1 MCRFK
6 ISEEKM
12 SINTTESVKCPEC
25 GRLHEL
31 CVWNSI
37 TVSDSPDLKKDLLSG
52 KVNILRCETCGRVA
66 LLPYPLLYHDEEQ
79 KLLISFVPCVDDE
92 TKRRLFSNLKNNFKK
107 NDEIK
112 KYEDYNLRFV
122 SDFNEFLEKILVF
135 DSGLHDKVTELIKL
149 LILSQEPEKEENR
162 TAVFGKK
169 ENGELEFLVRD
180 VSEGMCYTS
189 RVPVSTYDTLCS
201 EIKKSGI
208 KYKSFNFEEVNAEY
222 ASKIITG
229 MNN

>member
-1 MCRFK
+1 
-6 ISEEKM
+6 M
-12 SINTTESVKCPEC
+12 SINTKQTIKCPKC
-25 GRLHEL
+25 GQLHEL
-31 CVWNSI
+31 NVWNSI
-37 TVSDSPDLKKDLLSG
+37 TVSDSPDLKKDLLAG
-52 KVNILRCETCGRVA
+52 KINILRCDICGQTA
-66 LLPYPLLYHDEEQ
+66 LLPNPLLYHDEEQ
-79 KLLISFVPCVDDE
+79 RLLISFVPCNDAKVKE
-92 TKRRLFSNLKNNFKK
+92 TLFSNLKNNFEK

-122 SDFNEFLEKILVF
+122 SDYNAFLEKILVF

-149 LILSQEPEKEENR
+149 LILSQEPEKADKR

-169 ENGELEFLVRD
+169 ENEQLEFLVSD
-180 VSEGMCYTS
+180 SSDGMCYTS
-189 RVPVSTYDTLCS
+189 KVPMLTYNTLCE

-208 KYKSFNFEEVNAEY
+208 KYKSFNFEEVNADY